1 MECFQE
7 KTHLKWFPAK
17 FRQQTS
23 CCLGIKEII
32 WNAGGIDRGKW
43 DKDNNEVSRQV
54 YGHS

>member
-54 YGHS
+54 YGNS